1 MSFNTFYREQII
13 ERLYDDGTH
22 EELKSEAFREI
33 MRSKDRKDEL
43 NDVMLTKLAEDYDLT
58 VAVTQFT
65 DEQKLEAFS
74 AMLEEVAKYLD
85 DETDALA
92 HDEVVCLAED
102 SE

>member
-1 MSFNTFYREQII
+1 MRFNTIYREQII

-22 EELKSEAFREI
+22 EELKAEAFREI

-65 DEQKLEAFS
+65 DEQKLEAFD
-74 AMLEEVAKYLD
+74 AMLVEVAKYLD
-85 DETDALA
+85 DETDQLA

>member
-1 MSFNTFYREQII
+1 MSYNTFYREQII
-13 ERLYDDGTH
+13 ERLYDDGTY
-22 EELKSEAFREI
+22 EDCKAEAFRDI
-33 MRSKDRKDEL
+33 MRNKDRKHEL

-65 DEQKLEAFS
+65 DEQKLAAFD

-92 HDEVVCLAED
+92 HDEVVCL
-102 SE
+102 SEEHE

>member
-1 MSFNTFYREQII
+1 MSYNTFYREQII

-22 EELKSEAFREI
+22 EDCKAEAFREI
-33 MRSKDRKDEL
+33 MRNKDRKDEL

-65 DEQKLEAFS
+65 DEQKLEAFD
-74 AMLEEVAKYLD
+74 AMLVEVAKYLD
-85 DETDALA
+85 DETDEMA
-92 HDEVVCLAED
+92 HDQVVCLAED